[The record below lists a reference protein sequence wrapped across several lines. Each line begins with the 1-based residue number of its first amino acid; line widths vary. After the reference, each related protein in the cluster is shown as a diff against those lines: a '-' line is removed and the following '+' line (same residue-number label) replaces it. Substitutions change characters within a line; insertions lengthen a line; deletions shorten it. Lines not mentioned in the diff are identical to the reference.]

1 MSPLISIIV
10 TTYLAESKIYLDAC
24 IKSIFN
30 LDYDNFEVILIG
42 RPSYQPIYDK
52 VKTVVFPKDDFGNSE
67 GINYGVKHA
76 SPNAAAYFILNDD
89 VILTKDSL
97 GELVAVGADM
107 IVGPISN
114 CDQGIKYYLM
124 GAFDVA
130 TQFRLNQ
137 GAEPSAVAETINL
150 LSNKRS
156 PYPRGLIIQT
166 HLYFYAV
173 YIPKMVWDKLGSFG
187 EQYKT
192 GPDDLD
198 YSRRAQ
204 HAGVRMGIVLSS
216 LVWHASGATAD
227 KTITPELRESNAKAW
242 KETWGDDQ
250 PFSL

>member
-10 TTYLAESKIYLDAC
+10 TTYLAESKTYLDAC

-30 LDYDNFEVILIG
+30 LDYDNFEVILVG
-42 RPSYQPIYDK
+42 RPSYAPEYSK
-52 VKTVVFPKDDFGNSE
+52 VKTVIFPKDDFGNSE
-67 GINYGVKHA
+67 GINYGVRHA

-97 GELVAVGADM
+97 AELVAVSPDM
-107 IVGPISN
+107 ITGPISN
-114 CDQGIKYYLM
+114 CDQGIKYYLSVVS
-124 GAFDVA
+124 GAT
-130 TQFRLNQ
+130 TQFRF
-137 GAEPSAVAETINL
+137 PDNL
-150 LSNKRS
+150 STDEFENLVSGLANATS
-156 PYPRGLIIQT
+156 PYPRGIVIQS

-173 YIPKMVWDKLGSFG
+173 FIPKMVWEKLGSFG

-204 HAGVRMGIVLSS
+204 QAGIRMGIVLSS

-227 KTITPELRESNAKAW
+227 KTLTQEKREANAKAW